1 MDVQFVGGGK
11 IEMTVDSEAQEHV
24 CPWEWGVQFGTD
36 ETSYVLSLV
45 NVGGGNIPHWGKR
58 EVTSGITFLKAGSV
72 IKSQSVK

>member
-1 MDVQFVGGGK
+1 MDVGFAGGEK
-11 IEMTVDSEAQEHV
+11 TVITVDSGAKESV